1 MLTTSPYPP
10 YRILD
15 IIDDANNLTMTSPQ
29 SQAFWRRLR
38 GCRLLRGLQV
48 DCKRVPECKLQAVHE
63 WLTRTSLLSYSMNTG
78 HRTKLNN
85 SPFCLYHFLYW
96 TAYIKKSCY
105 KTALFLPITH
115 LFRRKATLLRSSVI
129 RRHFFECLHY
139 SISFQRSASD
149 WIPMLKD
156 HIFSNPW

>member
-85 SPFCLYHFLYW
+85 SPFWPSIVFILSRIHKKRAVIKQLFFYRSLMFFAVKQLFYEVRQYKGTFLN
-96 TAYIKKSCY
+96 AFIIVFRFKG
-105 KTALFLPITH
+105 LLPIG
-115 LFRRKATLLRSSVI
+115 FP
-129 RRHFFECLHY
+129 C
-139 SISFQRSASD
+139 
-149 WIPMLKD
+149 
-156 HIFSNPW
+156 